1 MDSIDSFGGWL
12 WSFAPT
18 NTSNWQP
25 WNDTD
30 PSILPFVDVVRGLSH
45 IVHFPRQPREN
56 DINSVGF

>member
-30 PSILPFVDVVRGLSH
+30 PSILPFVGVVRGLSH